1 VHDPLPDWPA
11 DVKKKQEAFEASS
24 APAPAKP

>member
-11 DVKKKQEAFEASS
+11 DVRAKQEAYEA
-24 APAPAKP
+24 AQAKRP